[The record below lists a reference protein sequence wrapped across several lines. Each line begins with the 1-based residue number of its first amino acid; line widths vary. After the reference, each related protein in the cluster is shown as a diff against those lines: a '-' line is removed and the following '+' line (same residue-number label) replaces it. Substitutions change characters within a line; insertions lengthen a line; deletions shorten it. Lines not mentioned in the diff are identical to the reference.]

1 MKMGL
6 EPFMA
11 LDQKTLKFMTENHN
25 AVLSTYRRD
34 GATQMSIVTT
44 GPYKDGV
51 AFSTTENRAKLRNLE
66 RNPRCSLLV
75 AQDNWWGYVVLEG
88 VAEIISLKTTGAH
101 DLRDAM
107 RDVYRAAA
115 GKEHPNWDEYDE
127 VMRQENRVGVVVI
140 PNKTYGTVL

>member
-1 MKMGL
+1 
-6 EPFMA
+6 
-11 LDQKTLKFMTENHN
+11 
-25 AVLSTYRRD
+25 
-34 GATQMSIVTT
+34 MSIVTT

-101 DLRDAM
+101 ELRDAM